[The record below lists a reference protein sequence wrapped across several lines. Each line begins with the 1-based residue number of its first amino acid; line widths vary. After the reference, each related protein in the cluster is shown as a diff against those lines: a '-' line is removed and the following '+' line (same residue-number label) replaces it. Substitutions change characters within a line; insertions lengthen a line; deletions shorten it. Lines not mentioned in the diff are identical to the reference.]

1 MGGGGRQGGG
11 LVAHVLWNGYASGKW
26 LDWEHLPGFMTRKLA
41 KSVGRRIVEEVKE
54 RCKRR
59 RSKHVMFMWGND
71 NRFIQA
77 GNQFAAMDQ
86 VITALQEMKDET
98 GFDARYRLRGCEVYF
113 SNGFRVYFSR
123 ASGFID
129 ALHSTPSHY
138 FAAVEEE
145 RRVLSSRLKSGSV
158 LPPPLAVVRGGFMPY
173 CDGIGDP
180 PSCVLFQSH

>member
-1 MGGGGRQGGG
+1 
-11 LVAHVLWNGYASGKW
+11 
-26 LDWEHLPGFMTRKLA
+26 MTRKLA

>member
-1 MGGGGRQGGG
+1 MKRGSFYAGQQFWDDMEFVWEGEGGRGGGGGGG
-11 LVAHVLWNGYASGKW
+11 LIAHVLWNGYASGKW

-77 GNQFAAMDQ
+77 GNQFSAMDQ
-86 VITALQEMKDET
+86 VISALQEMKDET

-113 SNGFRVYFSR
+113 SNGFRVHFCVQV
-123 ASGFID
+123 
-129 ALHSTPSHY
+129 ALLTHCTARPLIILRRWRKN
-138 FAAVEEE
+138 EEFCPHGRF
-145 RRVLSSRLKSGSV
+145 RRR
-158 LPPPLAVVRGGFMPY
+158 RW
-173 CDGIGDP
+173 
-180 PSCVLFQSH
+180 Q